1 MEYRNSKF
9 RYIEWK
15 SYNGKD
21 CDGYTCDDKSLLS
34 NANTVSFST
43 KTVGEMYEKID
54 YYLDNIEKC
63 IKLQEL
69 ERKAG
74 EVFYETLT
82 YKGD

>member
-1 MEYRNSKF
+1 MKYREIEYSVTRWVSHSGEKCEGF
-9 RYIEWK
+9 MC
-15 SYNGKD
+15 G
-21 CDGYTCDDKSLLS
+21 DKSLLS
-34 NANTVSFST
+34 NVNMVRFGTSTVE
-43 KTVGEMYEKID
+43 EMYEKID